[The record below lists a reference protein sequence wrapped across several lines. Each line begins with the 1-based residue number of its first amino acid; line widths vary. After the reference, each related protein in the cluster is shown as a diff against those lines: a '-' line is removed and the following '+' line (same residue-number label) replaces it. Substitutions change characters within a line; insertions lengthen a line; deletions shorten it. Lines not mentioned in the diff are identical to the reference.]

1 MAVYVEYISRRPG
14 IALDG
19 FQQIAGPG
27 QLGWASRYDVDVLIL
42 NVGRT
47 WRLGPEPEY
56 LAIWHSPTRGLE
68 RLGEW
73 HGVFD
78 SHEADDLELSFNAV
92 ARIDEAGFY
101 DPLLEP
107 VPGRGGPLYV
117 GEFFDLSEGAGRA
130 DVADW
135 FAERARRNDERI
147 LNIVADRVGHLGPRP
162 RGFAFWQLPSYD
174 ALEPIAR
181 ELAEADVDA
190 LPIRMERAGLYAD
203 IGREI
208 L

>member
-1 MAVYVEYISRRPG
+1 MAVYVEYISRRQG

-19 FQQIAGPG
+19 FQQIAANG
-27 QLGWASRYDVDVLIL
+27 QPGWASNYDIDILIL

-56 LAIWHSPTRGLE
+56 IAVWHTPTRGLE

-73 HGVFD
+73 AEIFET
-78 SHEADDLELSFNAV
+78 HEADHLELSFNAV
-92 ARIDEAGFY
+92 GRIDEAGFY

-117 GEFFDLSEGAGRA
+117 AEYFDLAPGATRQDAADFYGQRA
-130 DVADW
+130 DAWPDLT
-135 FAERARRNDERI
+135 
-147 LNIVADRVGHLGPRP
+147 LNLVADRVGRLGPDP
-162 RGFAFWQLPSYD
+162 RGLAFWQLPDYA
-174 ALEPIAR
+174 ALEPLAR
-181 ELAEADVDA
+181 DLQDQSDRPVQVS
-190 LPIRMERAGLYAD
+190 RSGLYAD
-203 IGREI
+203 IGKEI